1 MITTLESI
9 CKDIIER
16 AQRNIGATRTIKG
29 KKRRRVA
36 SGDLKDSLTYSIT
49 KGQRTTKVLFGA
61 SGKASKYAGVIEKGR
76 RPNSKPPPVGTI
88 QNPGPIMQWIKTKR
102 LKPRNNKGVIQ
113 KMTEARIRSMA
124 FAIAKSIGKNGIEGI
139 HYFEDAIKDTMDE
152 RGQELTAALAEQLR
166 IKFLNTKWQ

>member
-16 AQRNIGATRTIKG
+16 AQRNIGATRTIRG

-61 SGKASKYAGVIEKGR
+61 SGRASKYAGVIEKGR
-76 RPNSKPPPVGTI
+76 RPNSKQPPVE
-88 QNPGPIMQWIKTKR
+88 PIMQWIKQKR
-102 LKPRNNKGVIQ
+102 IKPRSKSGTIQ
-113 KMTEARIRSMA
+113 KITEARLRSMA
-124 FAIAKSIGKNGIEGI
+124 FLMARSIGKNGIEGI
-139 HYFEDAIKDTMDE
+139 HYFEDAIRDVMDD
-152 RGQELTAALAEQLR
+152 RGEELTAALAEQLR

>member
-61 SGKASKYAGVIEKGR
+61 SGKASKYAEVIEKGR
-76 RPNSKPPPVGTI
+76 RPNSKQPPTGAI
-88 QNPGPIMQWIKTKR
+88 IQWIKTKR

-152 RGQELTAALAEQLR
+152 RGQELTAALAEELR

>member
-16 AQRNIGATRTIKG
+16 AQRNIGATRTING

-36 SGDLKDSLTYSIT
+36 SGDLKDSLTYSIS

-76 RPNSKPPPVGTI
+76 RPNSKQPPTE
-88 QNPGPIMQWIKTKR
+88 PIMQWIKTKR
-102 LKPRNNKGVIQ
+102 LKPRNNKGVIL
-113 KMTEARIRSMA
+113 KLTEARIRSMA

-139 HYFEDAIKDTMDE
+139 HYFEDAIRDTMDE
-152 RGQELTAALAEQLR
+152 RGQELTAALAEELR

>member
-76 RPNSKPPPVGTI
+76 RPNSKQPPTE
-88 QNPGPIMQWIKTKR
+88 PITQWIKTKR

-152 RGQELTAALAEQLR
+152 RGQELTAALAEELR